1 MRLTGSIPSL
11 FVVATSFLVAACDVP
26 RYAADSSARLAERAA
41 PGFESFWDYELV
53 GEAMPANI
61 VQLESLLRV
70 SPENARIVLQLQR
83 TYVGYAF
90 GWVEDRAE
98 ALEEAEDFRAA
109 EEQRRRAKYMYLR
122 ARDLGFYAISLE
134 HDGFD
139 AAAHGN
145 LEAFRA
151 YLQANFEDRGDAR
164 VLFWTG
170 SAWGSFI
177 GQSRDDMSAAGD
189 LPFARALVE
198 RSVELDPDFQ
208 FGSGRAF
215 LAAVESSAG
224 DGDLARSKA
233 LFEEAIAQTERHN
246 LMILVQMANTYAV
259 AATDRPLYESLLREV
274 RDAGDVLPEAR
285 LSNRIA
291 KRRAERYLRL
301 VGQRFP

>member
-1 MRLTGSIPSL
+1 MRKKRWL
-11 FVVATSFLVAACDVP
+11 FVCVLLGSTALACDVP
-26 RYAADSSARLAERAA
+26 RYAADSSARLAERSA
-41 PGFESFWDYELV
+41 PGFESFWDYELA
-53 GEAMPANI
+53 GDAMPANI

-70 SPENARIVLQLQR
+70 SPENARIVLALQR

-90 GWVEDRAE
+90 GWVEDHAE

-109 EEQRRRAKYMYLR
+109 DEQRRRAKYMYLR
-122 ARDLGFYAISLE
+122 ARDLGYYAISLE
-134 HDGFD
+134 HDGFE
-139 AAAHGN
+139 AATQGSLADF
-145 LEAFRA
+145 EA
-151 YLQANFEDRGDAR
+151 YLARTFDDRSDAR

-177 GQSRDDMSAAGD
+177 GQSRDDMSAAAH
-189 LPFARALVE
+189 LPFARALVK

-215 LAAVESSAG
+215 LAAVEASAG
-224 DGDLARSKA
+224 DGDLERAKVLFDEA
-233 LFEEAIAQTERHN
+233 LAATERKN
-246 LMILVQMANTYAV
+246 LIVLVQMASTYAV
-259 AATDRPLYESLLREV
+259 AVQDRALYESLLREV

-301 VGQRFP
+301 TDQRFP

>member
-1 MRLTGSIPSL
+1 MRTNPSL
-11 FVVATSFLVAACDVP
+11 PALVFLVCALVGCDVP
-26 RYAADSSARLAERAA
+26 RYAADSSAQLAERAA
-41 PGFESFWDYELV
+41 PGFESFWDYELA
-53 GEAMPANI
+53 GDAMPANI

-70 SPENARIVLQLQR
+70 SPENERIVLQLQR

-109 EEQRRRAKYMYLR
+109 DEQRRRAKYMFLR
-122 ARDLGFYAISLE
+122 ARDLGYYAISLE
-134 HDGFD
+134 HEGFE
-139 AAAHGN
+139 AATRGS
-145 LEAFRA
+145 LPDFEA
-151 YLQANFEDRGDAR
+151 YLASHFDDRADAR

-177 GQSRDDMSAAGD
+177 GNSRDDMSAAGD

-215 LAAVESSAG
+215 LAAVEASAG
-224 DGDLARSKA
+224 DGDVERAKTM
-233 LFEEAIAQTERHN
+233 FEEAIAATERKN
-246 LMILVQMANTYAV
+246 LMVLVQMANTYAV
-259 AATDRPLYESLLREV
+259 AAGDRALYESLLREV

-301 VGQRFP
+301 TQQRFP